1 MKIAVAYEDGQ
12 VFQHFGHT
20 KQFKIYT
27 VEGVA
32 VEGSAMADPSGSGH
46 SALAGFLVGRG
57 VDALICGGIGMGAR
71 NALAEAGIRLYAAL
85 RAPPMKRRPLWR
97 QGPCRQWTPPH
108 VTIIT
113 RVKRTSAIATA
124 TTAAAT
130 VGTTTKME

>member
-71 NALAEAGIRLYAAL
+71 NALAEAGIRLYA
-85 RAPPMKRRPLWR
+85 
-97 QGPCRQWTPPH
+97 G
-108 VTIIT
+108 VTG
-113 RVKRTSAIATA
+113 SADEAAASLAAGTLQAVDTA
-124 TTAAAT
+124 TCDHHHEGEAHQCHSH
-130 VGTTTKME
+130 GHDCGGHCGHHN